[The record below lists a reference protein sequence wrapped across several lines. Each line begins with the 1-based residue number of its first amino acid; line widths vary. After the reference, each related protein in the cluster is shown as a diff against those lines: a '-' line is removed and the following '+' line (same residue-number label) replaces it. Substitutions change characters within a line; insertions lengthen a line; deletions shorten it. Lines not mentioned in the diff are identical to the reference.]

1 MCPHH
6 PRAHPHLDTHHRLL
20 LESFVSS
27 QKYSVQKALA
37 RRFRRFLTLK
47 QDFNTLTLTT
57 LQARAN
63 CDTIATS
70 SSRMSVRTS

>member
-1 MCPHH
+1 MRVCLRCDNALP
-6 PRAHPHLDTHHRLL
+6 RLL

-57 LQARAN
+57 LQARARLL
-63 CDTIATS
+63 ATPTLMMMMMMMMYQQS
-70 SSRMSVRTS
+70 